1 MNWQEI
7 YKKYKDSELMD
18 KFNMYVYDNEGESIG
33 DSTSNIKDIW
43 GYLIVFAETK
53 GWELS
58 ITTYDF
64 GESKPKGFVSVVAYQ
79 ADDYTRAR
87 ATLEQAM
94 LWCADK
100 FFEVAIKEDEVPDL
114 TIWHEKE

>member
-1 MNWQEI
+1 MKWQEI

-43 GYLIVFAETK
+43 GYLICFAETK
-53 GWELS
+53 GISIVKGLIAKKTGINKYGQNEWVELAS
-58 ITTYDF
+58 YKTKKTAEED
-64 GESKPKGFVSVVAYQ
+64 
-79 ADDYTRAR
+79 
-87 ATLEQAM
+87 M

-100 FFEVAIKEDEVPDL
+100 FFEVAK
-114 TIWHEKE
+114 